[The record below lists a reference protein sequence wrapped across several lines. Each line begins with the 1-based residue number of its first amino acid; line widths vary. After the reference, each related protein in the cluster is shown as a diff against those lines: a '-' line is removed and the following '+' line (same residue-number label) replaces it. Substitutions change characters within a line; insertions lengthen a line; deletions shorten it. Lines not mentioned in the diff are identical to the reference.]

1 MLPPCAAILHRRHHV
16 LEAQPHAAHVYRH
29 DAIEVLDGAVDD
41 RIGAALDAGV
51 GQQGIDRP
59 APPPHAGLDGPPVL
73 TRSAPL
79 QCRTVALQRRRYVGL
94 GLRRLGYVGREVTDL
109 AHDGGRGR
117 LQGACVPVYHQHLG
131 AGRREELRRCHADAA
146 GRAGDYRY
154 LVLESIHRVST
165 LPFGGAI
172 GKLAGLQISRR
183 GLSVTPKTMKIGA
196 PGSSAGH
203 DSRIRSRQERMPS
216 PPGATVPRRQK
227 AVSYGPA
234 APSASR
240 ANGSGSATGP
250 APAPSSATC
259 RVTARA
265 FTCPAGSRKRYAT
278 W

>member
-51 GQQGIDRP
+51 GQQGID
-59 APPPHAGLDGPPVL
+59 
-73 TRSAPL
+73 
-79 QCRTVALQRRRYVGL
+79 RTVALQRRRYVGL

-265 FTCPAGSRKRYAT
+265 FTCPAGSRKR
-278 W
+278 